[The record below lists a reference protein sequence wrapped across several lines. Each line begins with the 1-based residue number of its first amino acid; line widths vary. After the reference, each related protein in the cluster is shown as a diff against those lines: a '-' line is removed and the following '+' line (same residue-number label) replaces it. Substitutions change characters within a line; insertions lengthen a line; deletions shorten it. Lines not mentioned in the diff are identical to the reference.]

1 MTKKAMKG
9 SCLACSLETQASD
22 STGFRTSLR
31 QFISHLDESQKA
43 YDMIAVD
50 DPGTKCH
57 QMPVCSQYG
66 KVGSSCQLPTPG
78 LSGED

>member
-9 SCLACSLETQASD
+9 SCLARSLETQALD

-31 QFISHLDESQKA
+31 HFISHLDESQKA
-43 YDMIAVD
+43 YDTIAVD
-50 DPGTKCH
+50 DPA
-57 QMPVCSQYG
+57 MPVCSQYG

>member
-43 YDMIAVD
+43 YDMIAA
-50 DPGTKCH
+50 C
-57 QMPVCSQYG
+57 
-66 KVGSSCQLPTPG
+66 L
-78 LSGED
+78 

>member
-31 QFISHLDESQKA
+31 QFISHLDE
-43 YDMIAVD
+43 
-50 DPGTKCH
+50 H